1 LSAPEAAP
9 SLPRDAAGVP
19 VFSEPWQ
26 ARAFALTLA
35 LHDRGAYA
43 WSEWAEALGAEIAR
57 DPSEGQNA
65 YYRAW
70 LRALESLLA
79 ARGIAAPSEVAALT
93 AAWHA
98 AAEATPHGTPI
109 HLENAAL

>member
-1 LSAPEAAP
+1 MSAPETAP
-9 SLPRDAAGVP
+9 GLPRDAAGEP

-35 LHDRGAYA
+35 LRDRGAFA

-57 DPSEGQNA
+57 DPSAGESA

-70 LRALESLLA
+70 LRALETLLA
-79 ARGIAAPSEVAALT
+79 NRGIAAPAEVAALT

-109 HLENAAL
+109 RLENAAH

>member
-1 LSAPEAAP
+1 LSVLEAVP
-9 SLPRDAAGVP
+9 CLPRDAAGEP

-43 WSEWAEALGAEIAR
+43 WFEWAEALGDEIAR
-57 DPSEGQNA
+57 DPSEGQTA